1 MNDKETL
8 AKRGRTSGEDK
19 IENVLPIPRL
29 PKRIERLDELAHN
42 LWWSWHPRARDLF
55 RALDYPLWRMSGHNP
70 VKQLREIEPDRL
82 KAAAADPAFLSLYDS
97 VLSAFDTDMSTS
109 DTWFAAKYPDRL
121 SGPIAYFSAEFAIHN
136 SLPIYAGGLGI
147 LAGDLCKESSDLG
160 LPLVGVGLMY
170 PHGYF
175 QQRISADGWQ
185 EELYRELDFDEVP
198 IYPVLSRRRH
208 RPLAQ
213 VQLDNRLVSIRVWQV
228 RVGRTIIYLLCT
240 DVEEN
245 TVQDRLL
252 SARLYIADRE
262 LRIEQEILLGI
273 GGVRVL
279 RALGI
284 EPAIWHANEG
294 HTAFMML
301 ERIREEVEGGTTFAE
316 AAQRV
321 RATTDFTTH
330 TPIPAGHDVFPAEL
344 VERYFHHYW
353 ESLGIERETFM
364 NLGREDGTGDQA
376 FNMTALAL
384 RLAEQRNSVSQLHGR
399 VSRKMWHRLWPEV
412 QEDEVPI
419 SNVTNGIHV
428 PTWVAPELGR
438 LYERYLGQDWVKR
451 HDEAEL
457 WERVLDIPDEE
468 LWVLRQLLK
477 HKLIVVM
484 LERAQKGWADG
495 ERTAQQVL
503 AMGALLDPAPL
514 TIGFVRRVTQYKRPA
529 LVFQDIERLK
539 RIVND
544 RWRPIQIIF
553 AGKSHPA
560 DFESKHLIHQVYALA
575 SDREFRG
582 RIAFVEDYDMHMARY
597 LVHGVDVWLNT
608 PRRFQEAC
616 GTSGMKASLNGIPHL
631 SILDGWWHEGY
642 NGANGWAIGNS
653 FETAS
658 SEAEDKADA
667 EALYRLL
674 EEEIV
679 PLYYD
684 RDRSGVPL
692 GWIRVVKEAI
702 RSVVPIFCTRRM
714 VKEYAERMYLAAP
727 R

>member
-1 MNDKETL
+1 MQ
-8 AKRGRTSGEDK
+8 
-19 IENVLPIPRL
+19 IENMVNQAPRPRL
-29 PKRIERLDELAHN
+29 PKRIGRLDELAHN

-70 VKQLREIEPDRL
+70 VKQLREIETDRL

-185 EELYRELDFDEVP
+185 EELYSELDFDEVP

-245 TVQDRLL
+245 TPQDRLL

-384 RLAEQRNSVSQLHGR
+384 RLTEQRNSVSQLHGR

-428 PTWVAPELGR
+428 PTWVAPEMGR
-438 LYERYLGQDWVKR
+438 LYERYLSQDWVKR

-457 WERVLDIPDEE
+457 WERVMDIPDEE

-514 TIGFVRRVTQYKRPA
+514 TIGFVRRVAQYKRPA

-544 RWRPIQIIF
+544 PWRPIQLIF

-608 PRRFQEAC
+608 PRRLQEAC

-642 NGANGWAIGNS
+642 NGANGWVIGNS

-714 VKEYAERMYLAAP
+714 VKECAERMYLAAL